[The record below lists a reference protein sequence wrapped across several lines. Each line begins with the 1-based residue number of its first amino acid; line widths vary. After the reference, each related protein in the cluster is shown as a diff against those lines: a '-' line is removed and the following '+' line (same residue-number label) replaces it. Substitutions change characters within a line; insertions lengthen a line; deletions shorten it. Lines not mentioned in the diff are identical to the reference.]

1 MPPIDDLPLEEQV
14 ISFRDIVT
22 LFVGPEKTK
31 YSIHKT
37 LLQDTRFFEL
47 AFSGPYKETQTQEI
61 WLQDETPATMTFFA
75 GYLYRKNIPTGN
87 TQQYLNDLYDF
98 YIFAEKI
105 DHRNLMDATMDM
117 MRLTSHTF
125 DKYIDTDLLVK
136 VYNNTFAGSGLR
148 KFVHH
153 LFLYAFYRNRKT
165 AINTERKLFQ
175 RKAKK
180 EGLKH
185 QHYTVRWNPIFK
197 LDRDEIKVIQDMCRD
212 MSDLFADLIERLLA
226 QKKYME
232 DPRQQ
237 SPDREWTCFAHCHG
251 EDDIC
256 GQRDNEPEE
265 TFWEDNTNARGYKRR
280 ICHDSESDGED
291 EALTYRLAM
300 KKRKS
305 AVGDDSVMEMHEE
318 IVEMEK
324 GEDEMMEDENVDGE
338 PMAEEEITDDE
349 NVDGWPMAEEDLT
362 EDENVDEEPMEDSEG
377 EYEEDLEASLAA
389 MKKELA
395 ADRVGEVEVEE
406 EL

>member
-148 KFVHH
+148 KAVAGSEEVHG
-153 LFLYAFYRNRKT
+153 RPET
-165 AINTERKLFQ
+165 TESR
-175 RKAKK
+175 
-180 EGLKH
+180 
-185 QHYTVRWNPIFK
+185 
-197 LDRDEIKVIQDMCRD
+197 
-212 MSDLFADLIERLLA
+212 S
-226 QKKYME
+226 
-232 DPRQQ
+232 
-237 SPDREWTCFAHCHG
+237 
-251 EDDIC
+251 
-256 GQRDNEPEE
+256 
-265 TFWEDNTNARGYKRR
+265 
-280 ICHDSESDGED
+280 
-291 EALTYRLAM
+291 LAM